1 MYVLL
6 FDNFHFTENEEN
18 SNGIK
23 KSSIYHGFVTTSIW
37 RENPNPN
44 KIHEITISYV
54 LLGFWHFDFTR
65 NYKNSTVIKNRQ
77 ITNLTRQN
85 CKKSKLKSNS
95 WNDNIDL
102 LLACWQLWINEKNM
116 KNQTTKNSSKHN
128 GFTNNLNFT
137 RKNPKIERFQEK

>member
-37 RENPNPN
+37 RENQNPN

-54 LLGFWHFDFTR
+54 LLWFHE
-65 NYKNSTVIKNRQ
+65 NYKKSNDTIIRQ
-77 ITNLTRQN
+77 IT
-85 CKKSKLKSNS
+85 
-95 WNDNIDL
+95 
-102 LLACWQLWINEKNM
+102 M
-116 KNQTTKNSSKHN
+116 PNQFDETTLQK
-128 GFTNNLNFT
+128 
-137 RKNPKIERFQEK
+137 PK